1 MTTPFFIHSIWVFV
15 ALSSVIRGLAAD
27 NDHQVLDEED
37 AESRL
42 ERDCVVV
49 GADSLD
55 PLPDHLG
62 EYDGGRDGQPAEQ
75 HEEGAHQVI
84 EGDVFP
90 AAT

>member
-1 MTTPFFIHSIWVFV
+1 MT
-15 ALSSVIRGLAAD
+15 LSSVVRGLAAD
-27 NDHQVLDEED
+27 DDHQVLDEED

-42 ERDCVVV
+42 ERDRVAV

-62 EYDGGRDGQPAEQ
+62 EYDSGRDGQPAEQ
-75 HEEGAHQVI
+75 HEEGAHQVV

-90 AAT
+90 SSP